1 MYLPPLIGSVRS
13 AWYQQGDVLW
23 KVQMVDSW
31 QGRKLIS
38 EEEKKK
44 TKYANEYFNAQIKA
58 QAILILFLMW
68 MERNEFTKLM
78 AYYVF
83 KSFLICSSNKVKS
96 SMVYL

>member
-13 AWYQQGDVLW
+13 AWHQQGDVLW

-44 TKYANEYFNAQIKA
+44 KTKYASEYFNAQIKA
-58 QAILILFLMW
+58 QAILILFLM
-68 MERNEFTKLM
+68 
-78 AYYVF
+78 
-83 KSFLICSSNKVKS
+83 
-96 SMVYL
+96 